1 MTSIVLAVVV
11 AAALGWALR
20 YFVRLAP
27 VAAGYKAKVLCSA
40 MFVSR
45 RDIDP
50 RFAPDVSADSYRIL
64 RLFRARVDHDLRTVT
79 CSWLGLWPRTA
90 IYRPGLGAT
99 LMVGPSLSEPIAT
112 GPMHTLPTGE
122 ASVRPRANGSDPG
135 SVSEKYGHAPGGA
148 RGAFLERAPGN
159 EPDVLGRTVDAA
171 FTEPAP
177 RKPWRTRAVL
187 VLHDGA
193 IVAERYAQGFGP
205 DSALPGWSVTKS
217 VLSALVGILVEEKRL
232 SLQDKALLP
241 EWRFPDDQRA
251 AISVEDLL
259 RMRSGLAFSEIYSD
273 PRADVTQMLY
283 ASSDMAAFAA
293 NKPLSAPPGTTWHY
307 SSGTTNILSRIVRQ
321 TVGEREYHTFP
332 PRALFG
338 PLGMNSAVM
347 ESDAAGTFVG
357 SSYMFA
363 TARDWARFGQL
374 YLEDGA
380 WGGRRILPAGWVR
393 LSATPTPQSPD
404 GCYGAHWWL
413 KVPRELG
420 GETEAASRIPRDAFF
435 GLGHEGQ
442 SLTVIPS
449 RRLVVVR
456 LGLSIHVDAWNH
468 ARFIADVVQALS
480 T

>member
-1 MTSIVLAVVV
+1 MVLAVVLSAAVGWV
-11 AAALGWALR
+11 AH

-40 MFVSR
+40 IFVSR
-45 RDIDP
+45 RDVDP
-50 RFAPDVSADSYRIL
+50 RFAPDISADSYRML
-64 RLFRARVDHDLRTVT
+64 RFFRARVDHDQRTVT

-90 IYRPGLGAT
+90 VYRPGFGAT
-99 LMVGPSLSEPIAT
+99 LMIGPVIGEPAVTHTPPCGAAT
-112 GPMHTLPTGE
+112 NC
-122 ASVRPRANGSDPG
+122 PRGKG
-135 SVSEKYGHAPGGA
+135 LAPGHQVA
-148 RGAFLERAPGN
+148 VLRGI
-159 EPDVLGRTVDAA
+159 VDAA
-171 FTEPAP
+171 FTEPTP
-177 RKPWRTRAVL
+177 RRRRRTRAVL
-187 VLHDGA
+187 ILHDGA

-205 DSALPGWSVTKS
+205 DSALPGWSVTKG
-217 VLSALVGILVEEKRL
+217 VLSALVGILVEERRL
-232 SLQDKALLP
+232 SLEDKALLP
-241 EWRFPDDQRA
+241 EWQVSGDQRA

-273 PRADVTQMLY
+273 SRADVLQMLY
-283 ASSDMAAFAA
+283 ASADMAAFAA
-293 NKPLSAPPGTTWHY
+293 SKPLSAPPGTTWHY

-321 TVGEREYHTFP
+321 TLGEREYHTFP

-338 PLGMNSAVM
+338 PLGMNSAVL

-374 YLEDGA
+374 YLDDGV
-380 WGGRRILPAGWVR
+380 WSGRRILPAEWVR
-393 LSATPTPQSPD
+393 FSASPTPQSPG

-420 GETEAASRIPRDAFF
+420 GESEAASRIPRDASFA
-435 GLGHEGQ
+435 LGHEGQ

-456 LGLSIHVDAWNH
+456 LGLSIYVDAWNH
-468 ARFIADVVQALS
+468 ARFIADVVQALP

>member
-1 MTSIVLAVVV
+1 
-11 AAALGWALR
+11 
-20 YFVRLAP
+20 

-40 MFVSR
+40 IFVSL

-50 RFAPDVSADSYRIL
+50 RFAPDISADSYRML
-64 RLFRARVDHDLRTVT
+64 RFSRARVDHDLRTVT

-99 LMVGPSLSEPIAT
+99 LMVGPVIGEPIVAHASPSGAAT
-112 GPMHTLPTGE
+112 GC
-122 ASVRPRANGSDPG
+122 PRGKGFEPG
-135 SVSEKYGHAPGGA
+135 HRVDAL
-148 RGAFLERAPGN
+148 RR
-159 EPDVLGRTVDAA
+159 VVDAA
-171 FTEPAP
+171 FTEPTP
-177 RKPWRTRAVL
+177 RKLRRTRAVL
-187 VLHDGA
+187 ILHDGA

-217 VLSALVGILVEEKRL
+217 VLSALVGILVEEGRL
-232 SLQDKALLP
+232 SLEDKALLP
-241 EWRFPDDQRA
+241 EWQVSGDQRA
-251 AISVEDLL
+251 TISVEDLL

-283 ASSDMAAFAA
+283 ASADMAAFAA
-293 NKPLSAPPGTTWHY
+293 SKPLSARPGTEWHY

-321 TVGEREYHTFP
+321 TVGEREYHAFP

-338 PLGMNSAVM
+338 PLGMNSAVL
-347 ESDAAGTFVG
+347 ECDAAGTFVG

-374 YLEDGA
+374 YLDDGA
-380 WGGRRILPAGWVR
+380 WSGRRILPAEWVR
-393 LSATPTPQSPD
+393 FSASPTPQSPG

-413 KVPRELG
+413 RVPRELG
-420 GETEAASRIPRDAFF
+420 GETEAASRIPRDASFA
-435 GLGHEGQ
+435 LGHEGQ

-456 LGLSIHVDAWNH
+456 LGLSIYVDAWNH
-468 ARFIADVVQALS
+468 AGFIADVVQALP

>member
-1 MTSIVLAVVV
+1 MALERTMTLIVLAVVG
-11 AAALGWALR
+11 AAALGSVLSQFGRDFIR
-20 YFVRLAP
+20 YFIHLIP

-40 MFVSR
+40 IFVSR

-50 RFAPDVSADSYRIL
+50 RFAPDVSADSYRML
-64 RLFRARVDHDLRTVT
+64 RFFRTRVDHDLRTVT

-99 LMVGPSLSEPIAT
+99 LMVGPSIICEPLASGLIQ
-112 GPMHTLPTGE
+112 PTG
-122 ASVRPRANGSDPG
+122 
-135 SVSEKYGHAPGGA
+135 VSAKCAHAPPGT
-148 RGAFLERAPGN
+148 RGALLERAPGT
-159 EPDVLGRTVDAA
+159 EPDALRRAVDAA
-171 FTEPAP
+171 FAEPAP
-177 RKPWRTRAVL
+177 RKLRRTRAVL

-205 DSALPGWSVTKS
+205 GSALPGWSVTKS
-217 VLSALVGILVEEKRL
+217 VLSALIGILVEDKRL
-232 SLQDKALLP
+232 SLEDKALVP
-241 EWRFPDDQRA
+241 EWQLPDDPRA

-259 RMRSGLAFSEIYSD
+259 RMRSGLEFSEIYTD

-283 ASSDMAAFAA
+283 ARSDMAAFAA
-293 NKPLSAPPGTTWHY
+293 SKRLSCPPGTTWHY

-321 TVGEREYHTFP
+321 TVGEREYHEFP
-332 PRALFG
+332 RRALFA
-338 PLGMNSAVM
+338 PLGMSSAVI
-347 ESDAAGTFVG
+347 EADAAGTFVG

-374 YLEDGA
+374 YLDDGA
-380 WGGRRILPAGWVR
+380 WGGRRILPAEWVR
-393 LSATPTPQSPD
+393 FSSTATPQSPD

-413 KVPRELG
+413 KLPGELG
-420 GETEAASRIPRDAFF
+420 GETEAASRIPRDASFA
-435 GLGHEGQ
+435 LGHEGQ

-456 LGLSIHVDAWNH
+456 LGLSVYVDAWNH
-468 ARFIADVVQALS
+468 ARFIADLVHALP

>member
-1 MTSIVLAVVV
+1 MTLERTMTSIVLAVVSV
-11 AAALGWALR
+11 AALGWAFH
-20 YFVRLAP
+20 YFVRLAA

-40 MFVSR
+40 IFVSR

-50 RFAPDVSADSYRIL
+50 RFAPDISADSYRIL
-64 RLFRARVDHDLRTVT
+64 RLFRARVDRDLRTVT

-99 LMVGPSLSEPIAT
+99 VMVGPFICDPVAT
-112 GPMHTLPTGE
+112 ALTHTSPSGAPTD
-122 ASVRPRANGSDPG
+122 SPRGKGFDPR
-135 SVSEKYGHAPGGA
+135 HQ
-148 RGAFLERAPGN
+148 
-159 EPDVLGRTVDAA
+159 VDALRRIVDVA

-177 RKPWRTRAVL
+177 RKLRRTRAVL
-187 VLHDGA
+187 VLHDGT

-205 DSALPGWSVTKS
+205 ETALPGWSVTKG
-217 VLSALVGILVEEKRL
+217 VLSALIGILVEEQRL

-241 EWRFPDDQRA
+241 EWQFSGDQRA

-273 PRADVTQMLY
+273 PRADVMQMLY
-283 ASSDMAAFAA
+283 ASSDMATFAA
-293 NKPLSAPPGTTWHY
+293 SKPLSAAPGTTWHY
-307 SSGTTNILSRIVRQ
+307 SSGTTNILSRIVRR
-321 TVGEREYHTFP
+321 TVGEREYHNFP

-338 PLGMNSAVM
+338 PLGMNSAVI

-357 SSYMFA
+357 SSYMLA

-374 YLEDGA
+374 YLDDGA
-380 WGGRRILPAGWVR
+380 SGGRRILPAEWVR
-393 LSATPTPQSPD
+393 FSATPTPQSPD

-413 KVPRELG
+413 KVPKELG

-435 GLGHEGQ
+435 ALGHEGQ

-456 LGLSIHVDAWNH
+456 LALSIYVDAWNH
-468 ARFIADVVQALS
+468 ARFIADVAQALPA
-480 T
+480 

>member
-1 MTSIVLAVVV
+1 MTVIVLAVVLV
-11 AAALGWALR
+11 AALGSVLH

-27 VAAGYKAKVLCSA
+27 VAAGYKAKVLCSVT
-40 MFVSR
+40 FVSR

-50 RFAPDVSADSYRIL
+50 RLAPDISADSYRML
-64 RLFRARVDHDLRTVT
+64 RFFRARVDHELRTVT

-99 LMVGPSLSEPIAT
+99 LMFGPSICEPIAT
-112 GPMHTLPTGE
+112 ELIHTIPSGAATDC
-122 ASVRPRANGSDPG
+122 PRGNGSDPR
-135 SVSEKYGHAPGGA
+135 SVSDKCEHAPSRPAAPA
-148 RGAFLERAPGN
+148 RSGRQ
-159 EPDVLGRTVDAA
+159 PDVLRRTVDAA
-171 FTEPAP
+171 FTEPSP
-177 RKPWRTRAVL
+177 RRLRRTRAVL
-187 VLHDGA
+187 VLHGGT
-193 IVAERYAQGFGP
+193 IVAERYAPGFGP

-217 VLSALVGILVEEKRL
+217 VLSALVGILVGEKRL
-232 SLQDKALLP
+232 SLEDKALLP
-241 EWRFPDDQRA
+241 EWQLSDDPRA

-259 RMRSGLAFSEIYSD
+259 RMRSGLAFSEVYSD

-283 ASSDMAAFAA
+283 ARSDVAAFAA
-293 NKPLSAPPGTTWHY
+293 SKRLSAPPGTTWHY

-321 TVGEREYHTFP
+321 TVGEREYHRFP

-357 SSYMFA
+357 SSYMLA

-374 YLEDGA
+374 YLDDGA

-393 LSATPTPQSPD
+393 FSATPTPQSPG

-413 KVPRELG
+413 KVPKELG
-420 GETEAASRIPRDAFF
+420 GETEAASRIPRDASFA
-435 GLGHEGQ
+435 LGHEGQ

-456 LGLSIHVDAWNH
+456 LGLSIYVDAWNH
-468 ARFIADVVQALS
+468 ARFIADVVQALP

>member
-1 MTSIVLAVVV
+1 M
-11 AAALGWALR
+11 
-20 YFVRLAP
+20 
-27 VAAGYKAKVLCSA
+27 
-40 MFVSR
+40 
-45 RDIDP
+45 
-50 RFAPDVSADSYRIL
+50 
-64 RLFRARVDHDLRTVT
+64 
-79 CSWLGLWPRTA
+79 
-90 IYRPGLGAT
+90 
-99 LMVGPSLSEPIAT
+99 
-112 GPMHTLPTGE
+112 
-122 ASVRPRANGSDPG
+122 
-135 SVSEKYGHAPGGA
+135 
-148 RGAFLERAPGN
+148 
-159 EPDVLGRTVDAA
+159 DAA

-177 RKPWRTRAVL
+177 RKPCRTRAVL

-232 SLQDKALLP
+232 SLEDKALLP

-293 NKPLSAPPGTTWHY
+293 NKPLSAPPGTTWRY

-321 TVGEREYHTFP
+321 TVGEREYHAFP
-332 PRALFG
+332 RRALFG
-338 PLGMNSAVM
+338 PLGMNSAVL

-374 YLEDGA
+374 YLEDGD
-380 WGGRRILPAGWVR
+380 WRGRRILPAGWVR
-393 LSATPTPQSPD
+393 FGATPTPQSPD

-456 LGLSIHVDAWNH
+456 LGLSIYVDAWNH
-468 ARFIADVVQALS
+468 ARFIAAVVQALS
-480 T
+480 GGLP

>member
-1 MTSIVLAVVV
+1 MTLLVLAVVL
-11 AAALGWALR
+11 AAALGWVLR

-40 MFVSR
+40 IFVSR
-45 RDIDP
+45 RDLDP
-50 RFAPDVSADSYRIL
+50 RFAPDVSADSYRIF

-99 LMVGPSLSEPIAT
+99 LMVSALIREPIAA
-112 GPMHTLPTGE
+112 GLEHPLPSG
-122 ASVRPRANGSDPG
+122 AARVRPRATGSIPG
-135 SVSEKYGHAPGGA
+135 TVPEKYEHAPGG
-148 RGAFLERAPGN
+148 GALRERAPGN
-159 EPDVLGRTVDAA
+159 EPDALRRTVEAA

-177 RKPWRTRAVL
+177 RKLRRTRAVL

-217 VLSALVGILVEEKRL
+217 VLSALVGILVE
-232 SLQDKALLP
+232 
-241 EWRFPDDQRA
+241 
-251 AISVEDLL
+251 DLL

-273 PRADVTQMLY
+273 TRADVTQMLY

-293 NKPLSAPPGTTWHY
+293 NRPLSDLPGTTWRY

-321 TVGEREYHTFP
+321 TVGEREYRAFP

-338 PLGMNSAVM
+338 PLGMHSAVM

-380 WGGRRILPAGWVR
+380 CAGRRILLAGWVR
-393 LSATPTPQSPD
+393 FSAT
-404 GCYGAHWWL
+404 
-413 KVPRELG
+413 
-420 GETEAASRIPRDAFF
+420 
-435 GLGHEGQ
+435 
-442 SLTVIPS
+442 
-449 RRLVVVR
+449 
-456 LGLSIHVDAWNH
+456 
-468 ARFIADVVQALS
+468 
-480 T
+480 